1 MDWCICNVR
10 QNFKVVEVACVYIDS
25 GEPVSPE
32 TDQRTGVT
40 QEKIDEEGVK
50 FRDAIIKVSTS
61 VLRVDLI
68 FVYLS
73 RSNLIF
79 FS

>member
-10 QNFKVVEVACVYIDS
+10 QNFKVVEVACVYIDT

-61 VLRVDLI
+61 R
-68 FVYLS
+68 Y
-73 RSNLIF
+73 RGKA
-79 FS
+79 